1 MTVAS
6 SPSPQPSSAL
16 PDSQELSSKPL
27 ARQPVPRLAP
37 VSEYFHAVPAVIR
50 FETTGVAGAMETGAG
65 EADRLPRASVAR
77 TVYLVTVVGAV
88 TASCV
93 PPVTRP
99 MTRSLRYTR

>member
-16 PDSQELSSKPL
+16 PEVQAASSKPL
-27 ARQPVPRLAP
+27 ARQAVPRSEP
-37 VSEYFHAVPAVIR
+37 VSAYFQAVPAVIR
-50 FETTGVAGAMETGAG
+50 FATTAVAGAIESGAG
-65 EADRLPRASVAR
+65 EAERLPRASVAR

-99 MTRSLRYTR
+99 

>member
-6 SPSPQPSSAL
+6 SPSPQPSPAL
-16 PDSQELSSKPL
+16 PEVQALSSKPL

-37 VSEYFHAVPAVIR
+37 VSENFQAVPATIR
-50 FETTGVAGAMETGAG
+50 FETTGVDGAIEIGAG
-65 EADRLPRASVAR
+65 EAERLPRASVAR

-93 PPVTRP
+93 PPVTFP
-99 MTRSLRYTR
+99 MTRSLR